1 MGINS
6 VELGDLIT
14 QYSYLGIFLWFI
26 IFDQLTPIPE
36 EVSLLTLGYISSQTS
51 LNPFLCGVVSLIGLL
66 AIDNIYYFLTYKG
79 SRIATRLFEKQNYS
93 TFLLSLKQKVHDNSW
108 IYLFVIEFIPRFRIL
123 SPIIACTSNIGWKK
137 FNLINTTATSV
148 VVVIYIFIG
157 IFFHASLSHILKKFE
172 TLQHIIFVLV
182 ILSILL
188 FIWRFFKK
196 NSE

>member
-51 LNPFLCGVVSLIGLL
+51 LNPFLCGAVSLIGLL

-79 SRIATRLFEKQNYS
+79 SRIAKRLFEKHNHS
-93 TFLLSLKQKVHDNSW
+93 TFLQSLKQKVHDNSW

-123 SPIIACTSNIGWKK
+123 SPVIACTSNIGWKK

-148 VVVIYIFIG
+148 VVVTYLFIG
-157 IFFHASLSHILKKFE
+157 IFFHSSLSHVLKKFE
-172 TLQHIIFVLV
+172 TLQHLIFAIVII
-182 ILSILL
+182 SILI
-188 FIWRFFKK
+188 FIWRLFKK
-196 NSE
+196 FGN